1 MHRYL
6 RVLSAVLFL
15 FSAHSAVAQDALK
28 ARYAQDR
35 ASSPRTTNLSSI
47 TGAATPCVNGNAG
60 GFACNNVDLLARMT
74 SSDIGGGPSVDLNDI
89 WGWTDP
95 VTGVEYAL
103 VGLENGASFVDL
115 SDPENPV
122 YIGKLPTHSSSSLW
136 RDIKVYNDHAFI
148 VSEASSHGMQ
158 VFDLNQLRDV
168 TNPPVTFT
176 ETAHFPGVGNAHN
189 IVINEDTGFAY
200 IVGSTFGGSNLC
212 GGGLYM
218 VNIQDPANPAFAGC
232 FGGDGYTHDAQ
243 CVIYNGPDTQHVGDE
258 ICFAANEDT
267 ITIVDVTDKANP
279 VMLSRTGYTQT
290 GYTHQGWLTED
301 HQYFLLDD
309 ELDESFFGLNT
320 TTRIWDVTDLEDPVI
335 QTIYTSPVGSIDH
348 NQYVA
353 GDHTYQSNYTSGL
366 RIVNI
371 ADVNNPFEAGFFD
384 TYSASNSK
392 SFVGTWSNYPYFSSG
407 VVIVS
412 DITEGLFVLRP
423 TLDGT
428 PPPPDLAI
436 TLTPESDNIIVPGGG
451 GSFQY
456 DLTATNTS
464 AVAQTV
470 DLWLVIDGPGIS
482 RTFGPVTKTL
492 APGGSLTRTMT
503 QNIPGGAPAG
513 SYTLTGN
520 IGSFPIAEDSDSF
533 PFEKSAAKGGT
544 NADTEWRSSLDARA
558 GAAGSPAETPS
569 AFTLDQNYP
578 NPFNP
583 TTTIRYTLAEAGPVT
598 LTIYN
603 QLGQR
608 IRTLVSGQQSA
619 GAHTLEWNATND
631 AGARVPS
638 GLYVYRLEAGGV
650 SLTRSMTLLK

>member
-1 MHRYL
+1 MHRFF
-6 RVLSAVLFL
+6 RVLSTVLFL
-15 FSAHSAVAQDALK
+15 FYAHSALAQDVFK
-28 ARYAQDR
+28 AREAQER
-35 ASSPRTTNLSSI
+35 ATRSETTSQASI
-47 TGAATPCVNGNAG
+47 TGALTPCVNGNAG
-60 GFACNNVDLLARMT
+60 GFACNNVDLLAMLT
-74 SSDIGGGPSVDLNDI
+74 SSDIGGGASVDLNDI

-103 VGLENGASFVDL
+103 VGLENGTSFVDL
-115 SDPENPV
+115 SDPQNPV
-122 YIGKLPTHSSSSLW
+122 YVGKLPTHSSSSLW

-200 IVGSTFGGSNLC
+200 IVGSTFGGTNLC

-218 VNIQDPANPAFAGC
+218 VNIQDPVNPTFAGC

-243 CVIYNGPDTQHVGDE
+243 CIVYNGPDTQHVGDE

-290 GYTHQGWLTED
+290 GYTHQGWVTED
-301 HQYFLLDD
+301 HRYFLLDD

-320 TTRIWDVTDLEDPVI
+320 TTRIWDVSDLEDPVI
-335 QTIYTSPVGSIDH
+335 QTIYTSSVGSIDH
-348 NQYVA
+348 NQYVM

-366 RIVNI
+366 RILNI

-384 TYSASNSK
+384 TYSPSNSK

-407 VVIVS
+407 VVVVS
-412 DITEGLFVLRP
+412 DITVGLFVLQP
-423 TLDGT
+423 NLDGT

-436 TLTPESDNIIVPGGG
+436 TLTPESNNIIIPGGG

-456 DLTATNTS
+456 DLTATNNS
-464 AVAQTV
+464 AVSQTV
-470 DLWLVIDGPGIS
+470 DLWLVIDGPGVS

-492 APGGSLTRTMT
+492 AAGGSLTRTMT
-503 QNIPGGAPAG
+503 QNIPAGAPAG

-520 IGSFPIAEDSDSF
+520 IGSFPTAEASDSF
-533 PFEKSAAKGGT
+533 PFEKSAAKGGDANVT
-544 NADTEWRSSLDARA
+544 DWSTSLDARA
-558 GAAGSPAETPS
+558 GAGSNPAQVPA

-583 TTTIRYTLAEAGPVT
+583 TTTIRYTLAEESPVT

-608 IRTLVSGQQSA
+608 IRTLVSGRRPA
-619 GAHTLEWNATND
+619 GTHTLEWDATND

-650 SLTRSMTLLK
+650 TLTRSMTLLK

>member
-1 MHRYL
+1 ML
-6 RVLSAVLFL
+6 RPFLSIVLFL
-15 FSAHSAVAQDALK
+15 FLAHSSLAQDVLK
-28 ARYAQDR
+28 ARHAQDR
-35 ASSPRTTNLSSI
+35 ANTPRI
-47 TGAATPCVNGNAG
+47 AQAAVTGALTPCVNGNAG
-60 GFACNNVDLLARMT
+60 GFACSNVDLLAFMPP
-74 SSDIGGGPSVDLNDI
+74 SQIGGSNSIDLNDI

-103 VGLENGASFVDL
+103 VGLEDGTSFVDL

-122 YIGKLPTHSSSSLW
+122 YVGKLPTHSSSSLW

-148 VSEASSHGMQ
+148 VSEASNHGMQ

-168 TNPPVTFT
+168 TSPPQIFS
-176 ETAHFPGVGNAHN
+176 ETAHFAGVGNSHN

-218 VNIQDPANPAFAGC
+218 VNIQTPTAPSFAGC

-243 CVIYNGPDTQHVGDE
+243 CVIYDGPDTQHVGAE
-258 ICFAANEDT
+258 ICFASNEDT

-279 VMLSRTGYTQT
+279 VMLSRTGYTQD

-301 HQYFLLDD
+301 HQHFLLDD

-320 TTRIWDVTDLEDPVI
+320 TTRIWDVTDLEDPI
-335 QTIYTSPVGSIDH
+335 LQTTFSNPVGSIDH
-348 NQYVA
+348 NQYVL
-353 GDHTYQSNYTSGL
+353 GDHSFQSNYTSGL
-366 RIVNI
+366 RILNI

-392 SFVGTWSNYPYFSSG
+392 SFVGTWSNYPYFASG
-407 VVIVS
+407 VVVVS
-412 DITEGLFVLRP
+412 DITVGLFVLQP
-423 TLDGT
+423 NLDGT
-428 PPPPDLAI
+428 PPPADLAI
-436 TLTPESDNIIVPGGG
+436 TLTPESDNIIIPGGG
-451 GSFQY
+451 GSFTY
-456 DLTATNTS
+456 DLTATNNGTVS
-464 AVAQTV
+464 QTV
-470 DLWLVIDGPGIS
+470 DIWLVIDGPGIT
-482 RTFGPVTKTL
+482 RTLGPVTKTL
-492 APGGSLTRTMT
+492 AAGGSLSRTMT
-503 QNIPGGAPAG
+503 QSIPAGAPAG
-513 SYTLTGN
+513 SYTLTGS
-520 IGSFPIAEDSDSF
+520 IGSFPTAEASDSF

-544 NADTEWRSSLDARA
+544 TEVTEWRSSLD
-558 GAAGSPAETPS
+558 GSGEASKPVETPS
-569 AFTLDQNYP
+569 SFTLDQNYP

-583 TTTIRYTLAEAGPVT
+583 TTTIRYTLTEAANVT

-608 IRTLVSGQQSA
+608 IRTLASGPQAA
-619 GAHTLEWNATND
+619 GTHTLEWNATND

-638 GLYVYRLEAGGV
+638 GLYVYRLEAGNV